1 MLNVGIVGL
10 GTIGTVVAKA
20 LDNGMNG
27 LQLSSIASG
36 RREKAEAFLAT
47 LNTPI
52 EIMSIEEVAESC
64 EIVVDCAPKVV
75 FDEIVALAF
84 LRTLTSRSRPPKG
97 KRGSSLRPAH
107 YLDWTLYAQ
116 RQKAQSIQLKW

>member
-10 GTIGTVVAKA
+10 GTIGKVVAKA
-20 LDNGMNG
+20 LDDGMDG

-36 RREKAEAFLAT
+36 RHEKAEAFLAT

-52 EIMSIEEVAESC
+52 EVMSIEDVADSC

-75 FDEIVALAF
+75 
-84 LRTLTSRSRPPKG
+84 LTR
-97 KRGSSLRPAH
+97 
-107 YLDWTLYAQ
+107 
-116 RQKAQSIQLKW
+116 

>member
-10 GTIGTVVAKA
+10 GTIGKVVAKA
-20 LDNGMNG
+20 LDDGMSG
-27 LQLSSIASG
+27 LQLNGIASG
-36 RREKAEAFLAT
+36 RREKAEAFLDT

-75 FDEIVALAF
+75 FAEIANA
-84 LRTLTSRSRPPKG
+84 TISRG
-97 KRGSSLRPAH
+97 KILVLSLIH
-107 YLDWTLYAQ
+107 
-116 RQKAQSIQLKW
+116 I